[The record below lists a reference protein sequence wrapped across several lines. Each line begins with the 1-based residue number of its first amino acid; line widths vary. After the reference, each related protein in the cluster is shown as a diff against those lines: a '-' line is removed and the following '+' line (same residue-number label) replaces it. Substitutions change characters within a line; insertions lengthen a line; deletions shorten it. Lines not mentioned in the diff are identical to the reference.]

1 MKKELKGLLKS
12 QAFQDVVR
20 LVLPRQRRQPPR
32 SGVRPPLSPGADV
45 RHRQR
50 RLRRLPHV
58 RHDGQGPQR
67 QRRRRRC
74 RRKAS
79 GLGHRRT
86 AHGGGGGVVS
96 LIETKTVFSRILLCQ
111 NGYFIDERRLL
122 CTYVGS
128 LDYRIQSGCSHLLK
142 F

>member
-58 RHDGQGPQR
+58 RHDGQGTQR
-67 QRRRRRC
+67 QRRRR
-74 RRKAS
+74 
-79 GLGHRRT
+79 HRRRRE
-86 AHGGGGGVVS
+86 AGRPRRHCWASAASGGGGVVVGV
-96 LIETKTVFSRILLCQ
+96 IEAKSVFSRIFCAKEIFSQ
-111 NGYFIDERRLL
+111 TRRLTCMFSSIGFIL
-122 CTYVGS
+122 AA
-128 LDYRIQSGCSHLLK
+128 RIS
-142 F
+142 